1 MDDEYHFPEVNSI
14 SLSAGFGWGLAALLV
29 GCCLLMSACTL
40 MVFNILLFMKGLQG
54 IPIELAQ
61 IGGVIGMV
69 SVALLGICA
78 AWWGFRGWSA
88 AVRQGE
94 STAMGVAG
102 TVVAVVGLVAWLI
115 AAIDLLAVL
124 DVFPI

>member
-1 MDDEYHFPEVNSI
+1 MDDDYHFPEQNAV
-14 SLSAGFGWGLAALLV
+14 SLSAGFGWGLAALLI
-29 GCCLLMSACTL
+29 GCTLLMSACTL
-40 MVFNILLFMKGLQG
+40 MVFNVILFMRGLMG
-54 IPIELAQ
+54 IPRDLAQ

-78 AWWGFRGWSA
+78 ALWGYRGWSA

-115 AAIDLLAVL
+115 AALDLLAVL
-124 DVFPI
+124 DVIPI